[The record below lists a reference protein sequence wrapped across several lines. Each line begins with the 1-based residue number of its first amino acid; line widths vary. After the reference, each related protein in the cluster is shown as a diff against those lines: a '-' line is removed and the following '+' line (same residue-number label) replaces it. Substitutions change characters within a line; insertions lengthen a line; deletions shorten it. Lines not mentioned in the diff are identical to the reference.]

1 MKDDKKAEIVRK
13 TRKRVALF
21 DIRIF
26 ELSKVC
32 SFVVVFKRI
41 LITELEK
48 DVVEEEVG
56 NLGRKSVNGEVDW
69 LYRELTAKR

>member
-13 TRKRVALF
+13 RRRRAAQF
-21 DIRIF
+21 AIRIF

-41 LITELEK
+41 LIKE
-48 DVVEEEVG
+48 
-56 NLGRKSVNGEVDW
+56 
-69 LYRELTAKR
+69 